1 MKAVWYGVTKL
12 SPFMNKQLNLF
23 EQVLQ
28 NFPGHPPEQVFDDFL
43 SIAICLLAADSPQ
56 QTTVPFNFEQYY
68 SEVSKPYSRQKQKI
82 FPVLL
87 HVLIEE
93 VQRRVKISEEP
104 DVLGEYYQ
112 NHCAPEGEPPLLP
125 YDVLLVIAFV
135 LSERGT
141 NLKSPDFLVRD
152 CQSGGLLSALYSAF
166 KDGHTY
172 YGLEHNPVYAKMAAI
187 NLFLRGV
194 SDAEVLYA
202 DTPDGFSVSYRIT
215 GSPRSLMIITRPED
229 SELWNAL
236 NAEESN
242 LNIVSL
248 SQTPLKPQ

>member
-1 MKAVWYGVTKL
+1 
-12 SPFMNKQLNLF
+12 MNKQLNLF
-23 EQVLQ
+23 EQLLQ
-28 NFPGHPPEQVFDDFL
+28 QFSGHPPERVFDDFL
-43 SIAICLLAADSPQ
+43 SVAICILAADSQQ
-56 QTTVPFNFEQYY
+56 QTSSAFNFEQWYA
-68 SEVSKPYSRQKQKI
+68 EAAKPYSRQEQKI
-82 FPVLL
+82 FPFLL

-112 NHCAPEGEPPLLP
+112 NHCAPEGKPPLLP

-166 KDGHTY
+166 KDGHSY
-172 YGLEHNPVYAKMAAI
+172 YGLEYNPVYAKMAAI

-194 SDAEVLYA
+194 SDAEILYA

-215 GSPRSLMIITRPED
+215 SSPHNLTIITRPED
-229 SELWNAL
+229 SLLWNAL